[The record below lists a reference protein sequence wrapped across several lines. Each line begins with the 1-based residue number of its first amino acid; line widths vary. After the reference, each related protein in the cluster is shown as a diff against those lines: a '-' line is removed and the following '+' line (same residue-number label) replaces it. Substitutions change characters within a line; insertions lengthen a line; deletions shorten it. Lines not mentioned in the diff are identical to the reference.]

1 MTAAGR
7 RARRASGLCPGA
19 RRFCVSTFFVT
30 PRKWSVTQRSMRSG
44 APFFARPPPD
54 EQLDVDAAR
63 GEQIKIVLNYALLHS
78 FLALSL
84 LHDPVA
90 RWGYGA

>member
-1 MTAAGR
+1 
-7 RARRASGLCPGA
+7 
-19 RRFCVSTFFVT
+19 
-30 PRKWSVTQRSMRSG
+30 MRSG
-44 APFFARPPPD
+44 SPFFARPPPD

-63 GEQIKIVLNYALLHS
+63 GEQIKIVLHYALLHS

-90 RWGYGA
+90 RWVCGA

>member
-1 MTAAGR
+1 MVCHG
-7 RARRASGLCPGA
+7 
-19 RRFCVSTFFVT
+19 
-30 PRKWSVTQRSMRSG
+30 RSMRSG
-44 APFFARPPPD
+44 APFFARPSPD

-63 GEQIKIVLNYALLHS
+63 GEQIKIVLHYALLHA

-90 RWGYGA
+90 RWVCGA

>member
-1 MTAAGR
+1 
-7 RARRASGLCPGA
+7 
-19 RRFCVSTFFVT
+19 
-30 PRKWSVTQRSMRSG
+30 MRSG

-63 GEQIKIVLNYALLHS
+63 GEQIKIVLDYALLHA

>member
-1 MTAAGR
+1 
-7 RARRASGLCPGA
+7 
-19 RRFCVSTFFVT
+19 
-30 PRKWSVTQRSMRSG
+30 MRSG

-90 RWGYGA
+90 RWVCGA

>member
-1 MTAAGR
+1 
-7 RARRASGLCPGA
+7 
-19 RRFCVSTFFVT
+19 
-30 PRKWSVTQRSMRSG
+30 MRSG

-63 GEQIKIVLNYALLHS
+63 GEQIKIMLDYALLHA

-84 LHDPVA
+84 LHDP
-90 RWGYGA
+90 GALWRGGA